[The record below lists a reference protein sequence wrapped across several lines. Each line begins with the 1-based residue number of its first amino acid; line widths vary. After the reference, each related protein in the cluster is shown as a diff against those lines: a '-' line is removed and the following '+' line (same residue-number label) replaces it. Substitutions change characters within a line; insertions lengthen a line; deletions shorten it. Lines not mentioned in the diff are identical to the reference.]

1 MVRENTE
8 KSTNMEQA
16 EIIELFEL
24 PYSDL
29 LLLSSDD
36 VKSSPT
42 TEELQ
47 RLDSV
52 RRSVMEALGPMGP
65 GLLSVGDVP
74 GAASLRRD
82 LPLARDLAL
91 LDAERRKRIL
101 KASNLSLNLLQFTPK
116 SPLHSRN

>member
-1 MVRENTE
+1 
-8 KSTNMEQA
+8 MEQA

-29 LLLSSDD
+29 LLLSSDH

-74 GAASLRRD
+74 NAAALRRD

-101 KASNLSLNLLQFTPK
+101 KASNLSLIFYNSHLNLHFVQEIN
-116 SPLHSRN
+116 RN